1 MCFNAWNC
9 LVAVSLHSPNWQV
22 PVSCFWNWNRAVQQ
36 STRQTHRRRTL
47 NQRCLFL
54 YSVFVPLDSR
64 QWQWAV
70 FTYSWRIV
78 QTCVNYWATTLHS
91 SAQYCD
97 YMMNVCLF
105 YSLCPVVEMNFPIP
119 HVKTDINIDLNNL
132 VWIESRLEISLYR
145 VVHRKIWQMF

>member
-1 MCFNAWNC
+1 MFQCWKC

-22 PVSCFWNWNRAVQQ
+22 PVSCFWNLEQQSLKHWIIWFSIVWNWNRAVQQ
-36 STRQTHRRRTL
+36 SSTSRPTHRRRAL

-54 YSVFVPLDSR
+54 YSVFVPLDSG

-78 QTCVNYWATTLHS
+78 ETCVIYIYWATTLHT

-105 YSLCPVVEMNFPIP
+105 YSLCPVVEMSFPIP
-119 HVKTDINIDLNNL
+119 NTSKLT
-132 VWIESRLEISLYR
+132 
-145 VVHRKIWQMF
+145 